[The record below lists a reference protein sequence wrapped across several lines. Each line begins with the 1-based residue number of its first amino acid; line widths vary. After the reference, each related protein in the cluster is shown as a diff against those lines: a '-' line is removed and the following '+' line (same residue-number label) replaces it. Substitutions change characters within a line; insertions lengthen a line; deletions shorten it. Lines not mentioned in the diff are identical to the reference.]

1 MILKFMYGL
10 SVASKQRRHG
20 DGNVG
25 CGIHAMRPFYMARPK
40 IKRLFVSLGNQF
52 YISLLIMIDQYFFD
66 TGKSPNTKNVMFVMN
81 KLELQKLLLKL

>member
-1 MILKFMYGL
+1 MILKFMYVPA
-10 SVASKQRRHG
+10 VAGQQRRHG

-25 CGIHAMRPFYMARPK
+25 CGIHAMRPFYKARPK

-66 TGKSPNTKNVMFVMN
+66 TGKSPNTIVVI
-81 KLELQKLLLKL
+81 LLYEG